1 MAFFA
6 SKNDKDEAKEM
17 LKSHDEWFNSL
28 PKRKQDKIQFLI
40 VVFACSVLGMTI
52 LSIVALFIWFIQKI
66 G

>member
-28 PKRKQDKIQFLI
+28 PKRKQDKIQFLT
-40 VVFACSVLGMTI
+40 VVFACSMLGITI
-52 LSIVALFIWFIQKI
+52 FGIIGFFVWLFQRI